1 VATLDGTSNDTT
13 ALNGNWNDIVIS
25 VTCRVR
31 SFHACILF
39 LVWTKVGAC
48 LGWNMG
54 EPVTE
59 YDDDDLEAEMKR
71 LNHKVS
77 KAGWQPVHGL
87 VAKGQ
92 CRLDEE

>member
-1 VATLDGTSNDTT
+1 
-13 ALNGNWNDIVIS
+13 
-25 VTCRVR
+25 
-31 SFHACILF
+31 
-39 LVWTKVGAC
+39 
-48 LGWNMG
+48 MG

-59 YDDDDLEAEMKR
+59 YDDDDLKAEMKR